1 MNQRQKNQLNEIQ
14 KNIDDLIDNYD
25 KVRVF
30 AKVIKYQYDLDYMML
45 KPFKVEHKIDE
56 FINTY
61 RTKINS
67 LYDLVK

>member
-14 KNIDDLIDNYD
+14 KNIDDLIENYD

-30 AKVIKYQYDLDYMML
+30 AKVIKFQYDLDYMML

-61 RTKINS
+61 QKKVS
-67 LYDLVK
+67 DLYELVK